1 MKISALLLKVNKPE
15 TVCYC
20 LFVVSLFIC
29 NISEYIDRHNGPDSS
44 IHIEGLLE
52 QIQQNGDIVRRC
64 HPDQYGILA
73 KRGLIQNIFESLTSR
88 QSGDSA

>member
-1 MKISALLLKVNKPE
+1 MKIFALLLKVNKKIAF
-15 TVCYC
+15 VCC
-20 LFVVSLFIC
+20 FVYFI
-29 NISEYIDRHNGPDSS
+29 ILEYIDRHNGPDSS

>member
-1 MKISALLLKVNKPE
+1 MF
-15 TVCYC
+15 
-20 LFVVSLFIC
+20 LFVVLFIC
-29 NISEYIDRHNGPDSS
+29 FILDYIDRHNGPDSS

>member
-1 MKISALLLKVNKPE
+1 M
-15 TVCYC
+15 
-20 LFVVSLFIC
+20 FVYWI
-29 NISEYIDRHNGPDSS
+29 ISEYIDRHNGPDSS
-44 IHIEGLLE
+44 LHIEGLLE